1 MFDLGALV
9 ILTFFNLIAVLQV
22 VTMTSTSNRLQD
34 TLRQGAAVL
43 CLSVSLAGLGL
54 AMLVPTPGIGIA
66 TVCAAALVNLLALL
80 GPGLRHLSDP
90 RVAETASH
98 LRGLARLY
106 IVGSPYVPAAA
117 SPTGSQALI
126 TPETPQPRKKTTSRP
141 LTMNE
146 IRSIRPVRP
155 SAMHG
160 ASGPLPTVS
169 GHATSGAIAARRS
182 LALAAPRKVRQAV
195 QPDHL
200 SKRTTYAVPQRP
212 NRLPPTSLAF
222 LLSVDGDPDIFV
234 DARESMSLLPA
245 LAKRVRL
252 VSTDPNRP
260 AITTHAPGVL
270 PNTFAEP
277 DPAWATSYGRLAALY
292 RSA

>member
-1 MFDLGALV
+1 MFDLSALV
-9 ILTFFNLIAVLQV
+9 ILTLFNLIAVLQV
-22 VTMTSTSNRLQD
+22 ATMTTTTNRLQD

-54 AMLVPTPGIGIA
+54 AMLVPTPGMGIA
-66 TVCAAALVNLLALL
+66 TVCIAALVNLIALL
-80 GPGLRHLSDP
+80 GPGLRQLSDP

-106 IVGSPYVPAAA
+106 IVGSPYEPAAVSA
-117 SPTGSQALI
+117 SGGPAPIAPSSA
-126 TPETPQPRKKTTSRP
+126 QPRKKTTSRP
-141 LTMNE
+141 LTAGE

-155 SAMHG
+155 SAMRG
-160 ASGPLPTVS
+160 GSGPLPRIT
-169 GHATSGAIAARRS
+169 GQPTSGAIAAQRS
-182 LALAAPRKVRQAV
+182 LALAASRKARQTS

-200 SKRTTYAVPQRP
+200 SRRATYDVPRRP

-222 LLSVDGDPDIFV
+222 LLSVDNEPDIFA

-245 LAKRVRL
+245 LARRVRL

-260 AITTHAPGVL
+260 AITSHAPTVL
-270 PNTFAEP
+270 PNILAAP
-277 DPAWATSYGRLAALY
+277 DPAWTTSYGRLAALY